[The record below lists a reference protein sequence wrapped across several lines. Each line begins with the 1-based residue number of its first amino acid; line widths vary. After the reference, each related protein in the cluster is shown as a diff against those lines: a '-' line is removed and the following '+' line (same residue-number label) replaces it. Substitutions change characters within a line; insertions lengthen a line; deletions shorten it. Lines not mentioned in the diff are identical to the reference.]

1 MFELPSGA
9 EIQGIIATLKASVG
23 FFIPEIYLSVLF
35 MLLILIDLV
44 AKGRKNN
51 LLAIA
56 TLVGLAGSTFFIFQ
70 QHSLP
75 PGELFFG
82 MYVLDE
88 FALFFKYFFVLSG
101 IVAVIVTMIDEQF
114 DREVKSMGEY
124 YALIVAMVIGMIM
137 MASSA
142 DLLM

>member
-9 EIQGIIATLKASVG
+9 EIQGIIASLEASVG

-35 MLLILIDLV
+35 MLLIVVDLF

-51 LLAIA
+51 LLSVT
-56 TLVGLAGSTFFIFQ
+56 TLIGLAGSIFFIYQ
-70 QHSLP
+70 QHSMQA
-75 PGELFFG
+75 GELFFG

-88 FALFFKYFFVLSG
+88 FALFFKYFFVISAM
-101 IVAVIVTMIDEQF
+101 IAVVITMADEQF
-114 DREVKSMGEY
+114 DREVKSIGEY
-124 YALIVAMVIGMIM
+124 YALIVAMLIGMIM

-142 DLLM
+142 DLI